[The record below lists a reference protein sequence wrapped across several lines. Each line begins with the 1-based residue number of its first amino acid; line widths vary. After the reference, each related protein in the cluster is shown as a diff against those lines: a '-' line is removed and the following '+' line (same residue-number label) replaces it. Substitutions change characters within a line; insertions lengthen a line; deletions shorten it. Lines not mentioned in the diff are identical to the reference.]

1 MCESSAT
8 TSHIRFHIQLLADKS
23 VVLVEARGYESE
35 IFVPVLQHGRV
46 SLTNVICSRQPR
58 VRASELS
65 FHSPTSLH
73 RCQRLA
79 NRKLTTATAGL
90 APKKLPSVSIARA
103 GDVSK
108 LRFELKLISNGN
120 VVLVECNGYESEI
133 FLPQISS
140 HCVAMKRVCAG
151 ELAQC
156 VSRKPKKERTSTKNT
171 AAFMAATLATQAV
184 GLSKLLVNPLH
195 LFYKEEKEQKEQKEH
210 KGSQEAKSQKAH
222 REPMEQK
229 EKLTP
234 VKQKKRHVKHYSKE
248 AGDA

>member
-1 MCESSAT
+1 MCEHFAT
-8 TSHIRFHIQLLADKS
+8 TSHIRFNIQLLADKS

-35 IFVPVLQHGRV
+35 IFLPHVQNGRV
-46 SLTNVICSRQPR
+46 SLTNVICSRQPK

-73 RCQRLA
+73 RCQRLP

-90 APKKLPSVSIARA
+90 APKKMPSVSTARA

-108 LRFELKLISNGN
+108 LRYELKLISNGN

-140 HCVAMKRVCAG
+140 HCVTMKRVSAG

-195 LFYKEEKEQKEQKEH
+195 LFYKEEKEQKEH
-210 KGSQEAKSQKAH
+210 KGSQEAKPQKAH
-222 REPMEQK
+222 REQMEQREQK
-229 EKLTP
+229 EKLTT
-234 VKQKKRHVKHYSKE
+234 VKQKKRHIKYNSKE